1 VIRPCLT
8 DGTGRLTGIDLDD
21 LFVTSTSRALALVLT
36 AWLGACGHSRT
47 ADPQAYP
54 VLSPNGETLSGGP
67 LGRVNCRNAMAHW
80 FDRVDSDHDG
90 KVTLGEF
97 TADAQSQFAVMDLD
111 KDGIVTPAELAAYRA
126 PYMPS
131 QPAERTVRA
140 EERSRPAGE
149 ARPGSNQRAARPGIR
164 QRSTSLPDTDTDRP
178 DPVMAA
184 DVGLRNKISLD
195 DFVAYAK
202 RHFAALDI
210 RHHSALSREDVQQ
223 SCGSSDR

>member
-1 VIRPCLT
+1 MANRSGLVASE
-8 DGTGRLTGIDLDD
+8 DG
-21 LFVTSTSRALALVLT
+21 LFMTSISRALALVLT

-47 ADPQAYP
+47 AEPQAYP
-54 VLSPNGETLSGGP
+54 VLSPNGEVLSGGP
-67 LGRVNCRNAMAHW
+67 LGRASCRDAMAHW

-97 TADAQSQFAVMDLD
+97 ATDAQSQFAAMDLD
-111 KDGIVTPAELAAYRA
+111 KDGMVTPAELAEYRA

-131 QPAERTVRA
+131 QPAEPMVRT
-140 EERSRPAGE
+140 EDRSRPAGD
-149 ARPGSNQRAARPGIR
+149 ARRGPNQRAARPGIG
-164 QRSTSLPDTDTDRP
+164 QRGTSHPDAGADRL

-184 DVGLRNKISLD
+184 DVRLRNEISLE

-210 RHHSALSREDVQQ
+210 RHRGALSREDVQQ